1 MAHPNDSR
9 LWLVG
14 GAVRAIRQAR
24 GISGQDLARQ
34 VGISHAYLSLME
46 LQDRQPSP
54 PVLMRLAQALALPVG
69 AITMNLE
76 RIPADKLRG
85 GAA

>member
-24 GISGQDLARQ
+24 GISGQELARQ
-34 VGISHAYLSLME
+34 VGISHAYLSQIE
-46 LQDRQPSP
+46 LQDKQPAG
-54 PVLMRLAQALALPVG
+54 PVLMRLAQALALPIG

-76 RIPADKLRG
+76 RIPAERKG